1 MSRELRS
8 SYGLEIP
15 ADWATPAMNPD
26 NTELEVT
33 ALHTA
38 ADLLERHDECEISLN
53 RWTWPGALVSLL
65 IGRGVLKNDL
75 HPVFPD
81 EVDCRGT
88 HEPVSDDVG
97 REHINLAPRIAKEG
111 PNT

>member
-1 MSRELRS
+1 MQPQDMANYEICPVHGLPVTNHSEEIADLRWR
-8 SYGLEIP
+8 
-15 ADWATPAMNPD
+15 ADHPD
-26 NTELEVT
+26 KTELEVA

-81 EVDCRGT
+81 EVD
-88 HEPVSDDVG
+88 
-97 REHINLAPRIAKEG
+97 
-111 PNT
+111 